1 MDDATSILDG
11 ETKVIIFGYDITL
24 TGPRGLAEVQLA
36 FEKRPG
42 LDE

>member
-1 MDDATSILDG
+1 MNDATSMLDG
-11 ETKVIIFGYDITL
+11 ETEVIIFGDDIAP
-24 TGPRGLAEVQLA
+24 TGPRRLAEVESV

>member
-11 ETKVIIFGYDITL
+11 ETEVIIFVHDIAP
-24 TGPRGLAEVQLA
+24 TGPRGLAEVQSV

>member
-1 MDDATSILDG
+1 MDDATFILDR
-11 ETKVIIFGYDITL
+11 ETKVIVVGYDIAM
-24 TGPRGLAEVQLA
+24 TGPRGLAEVQSA